1 MRAAFHLLI
10 GLCTSIGFALPAL
23 SAEQAPIIII
33 EGATLIDGT
42 GADFLP
48 QAVLVIEGDTI
59 KTISQQDKID
69 KTAYPENATII
80 DVSGKFI
87 IPGLIDMHV
96 HYDDWMPELFLN
108 HGVTSIVDLASHDWV
123 FAQKEGVEK
132 GEILGPRLF
141 VSSFALDGRL
151 FWNVPFFP
159 LDGPEAASQAAQQYA
174 HQGVNLLKTYTEIA
188 PEELKAVVEVAHTA
202 GLPVMGHLGSI
213 DARQAAELGID
224 GLAHASGIALAT
236 IADPAK
242 VKEMQAFETIG
253 ISVDYPHYL
262 LYHAF
267 MDEQKAELLI
277 QLLIQEDVALEP
289 DLINTSARWAAQR
302 RDAYRAADAQLLQG
316 LNLAYIPKNIVER
329 ILYNQQTHSL
339 TPQEQELLKQGYA
352 NLQRFLRRFVEA
364 GGKLLAGSDTASFV
378 LPGISLHREMELFV
392 EAGLSPMQ
400 ALQTATQNNAE
411 FLRQDHVGTL
421 AVGKQADLL
430 IVNGNPLQDIRHT
443 QAIHI
448 VMKGGKIVE
457 LGYHHDFQ
465 NPIPSPP
472 PPWGYIA
479 HPRPAITSISPMIA
493 SAGAQDVTI
502 TISGEN
508 FLANAQVTF
517 GASTVPAQAIEASQ
531 LASSAYLRHYTQ
543 LQLSLPAQ
551 VLTEA
556 GTFPIIVSN
565 PPPEGGSS
573 NAAHFIVKF
582 P

>member
-1 MRAAFHLLI
+1 MRTAFRLLI
-10 GLCTSIGFALPAL
+10 GLSLSFGFALPAL
-23 SAEQAPIIII
+23 SAEQAPITII

-42 GADFLP
+42 GAAALP
-48 QAVLVIEGDTI
+48 QAVLVIEGNTI
-59 KTISQQDKID
+59 KTISQQDTTDTTI
-69 KTAYPENATII
+69 YPENAR
-80 DVSGKFI
+80 VLNAAGKFI

-132 GEILGPRLF
+132 GEIPGPRLF

-151 FWNVPFFP
+151 FWNVPFFS
-159 LDGPEAASQAAQQYA
+159 LDGPEAASQAAQQYVD
-174 HQGVNLLKTYTEIA
+174 QNVNLIKTYTEIA
-188 PEELKAVVEVAHTA
+188 PEELQAVVAVAHTA

-267 MDEQKAELLI
+267 MDEQKTEALI
-277 QLLIQEDVALEP
+277 QLLVQEGVALEP
-289 DLINTSARWAAQR
+289 DLVNTSARWAAQR
-302 RDAYRAADAQLLQG
+302 RAAYRTADTQLLQG
-316 LNLAYIPKNIVER
+316 PNLAYIPRNIVER
-329 ILYNQQTHSL
+329 ILHDQQIHSL
-339 TPQEQELLKQGYA
+339 TQQEQELLKQGYA
-352 NLQRFLRRFVEA
+352 NLQRFLHRFVEA

-400 ALQTATQNNAE
+400 AIQTATKNNAE
-411 FLRQDHVGTL
+411 FLRQEHVGTL

-443 QAIHI
+443 QAIHT
-448 VMKGGKIVE
+448 VMKGGKILE
-457 LGYHHDFQ
+457 LGYHHDFR

-479 HPRPAITSISPMIA
+479 HPRPAITSISPIIT
-493 SAGAQDVTI
+493 SAGSQNMTI
-502 TISGEN
+502 TIHGEN

-517 GASTVPAQAIEASQ
+517 GSTTVTAQAIAASQ

-543 LQLSLPAQ
+543 LQVSLPAQ

-556 GTFPIIVSN
+556 GTFPVIVSN